1 MQAGLAGSP
10 GHGRLPAMDFEK
22 LGSFYL
28 GRVWDPAAGQVR
40 DELLLYD
47 SKDLTTHAL
56 CVGMTGSGKTGL
68 CIGLLEEAA
77 LDGIPALVIDPKGD
91 LANLGLNFPQ
101 LRPADF
107 EPWIDAADAA
117 RRGETVAEAAQRV
130 AGLWRGG
137 LADWGQGP
145 ERLERLAA
153 AAEVAIYT
161 PGSRAGRPL
170 RVLPSLEAP
179 PAALR
184 DDAEGLAER
193 VAATVS
199 GLLALLGVDA
209 DPISSREHI
218 LLSNLLDHAWREGR
232 SLDFAGLVG
241 AIQSPPFPRLGVL
254 DLESF
259 FPAAERQR
267 LALLLNGLLA
277 SPGFAAWLEGEP
289 LDVARLL
296 RAADGRPRIAVLS
309 IAHLGDRERMFFV
322 AQLLNEVV
330 AWMRTQAGT
339 SSLRALLY
347 MDEIAGYFP
356 PVANPPSKPPML
368 TLLKQARAFG
378 VGVVLSTQNPVD
390 LDYKGLANC
399 GTWFL
404 GRLQTERDK
413 ARVLDGL
420 EGASA
425 ASGGAFDRAAIDRL
439 LSGLSSRVFLM
450 SNVHD
455 DRPELFRTRWAL
467 SYLAGPLTREQI
479 RTLARSA
486 PAAAPVAP
494 AAEPLAGRGG
504 AAAGRPL
511 LPPDVG
517 QRFLALRTG
526 ARGDVFVHRPAL
538 LGQARLHFVDAASG
552 LDHWE
557 ERVLLAPLRE
567 PVADDPWEEASVLA
581 TAPVLAPEATLPGKF
596 APVPAPAARAKSYD
610 AWAKQLAASLY
621 RTQPLVLYHHRGL
634 RRSSRPGQDEAD
646 FRAELRQVLR
656 EARDREVEKLR
667 AHWAPKLATLA
678 DRIRRAEQ
686 HVEVQSE
693 QHRERKLETAVSLGA
708 TVLGALFGRRA
719 GSVGTVGRAATT
731 ARRASRVGREKA
743 DVARAEE
750 RVEDLREQLRALEAE
765 FEQAVAGLEA
775 PLDPRQIA
783 LEQKTVRPRK
793 ADLEAAAPLL
803 VWTPWSVSPEGIAEP
818 AF

>member
-1 MQAGLAGSP
+1 
-10 GHGRLPAMDFEK
+10 MDYEK

-28 GRVWDPAAGQVR
+28 GRVWKPESAAGGPGAKAG

-68 CIGLLEEAA
+68 CVSLLEEAA
-77 LDGIPALVIDPKGD
+77 IDGIPALVIDPKGD
-91 LANLGLNFPQ
+91 LGNLRLNFPQ

-107 EPWIDAADAA
+107 EPWIDPAEAL
-117 RRGETVAEAAQRV
+117 RRGETLPEAAQRT
-130 AGLWRGG
+130 ARLWRQG
-137 LADWGQGP
+137 LAESGQGP

-170 RVLPSLEAP
+170 RVLPALDAP
-179 PAALR
+179 PPAVR
-184 DDAEGLAER
+184 DDPDALGDRIE
-193 VAATVS
+193 ATVS
-199 GLLALLGVDA
+199 GLLGLLGVDA

-232 SLDFAGLVG
+232 GIDFAGLIG
-241 AIQSPPFPRLGVL
+241 AIQAPPFERLGVL

-259 FPAAERQR
+259 FPAPERQA
-267 LALLLNGLLA
+267 LALRLNGLLA
-277 SPGFAAWLEGEP
+277 SPGFAAWMDGEP

-296 RAADGRPRIAVLS
+296 RAPDGRPRISVLS

-322 AQLLNEVV
+322 SQLLNEVI
-330 AWMRTQAGT
+330 AWMRGQSGT

-347 MDEIAGYFP
+347 MDEIYGYFP
-356 PVANPPSKPPML
+356 PVANPPSKAPML

-425 ASGGAFDRAAIDRL
+425 ASGAAFARGEIDRL
-439 LSGLSSRVFLM
+439 LSTLGKRVFLM

-479 RTLARSA
+479 KRLARED
-486 PAAAPVAP
+486 AAGESEPAPVAGP
-494 AAEPLAGRGG
+494 AAEPLEGRD
-504 AAAGRPL
+504 AAAADRPL
-511 LPPDVG
+511 LPAGVSERFMAPGLGVG
-517 QRFLALRTG
+517 G
-526 ARGDVFVHRPAL
+526 GVFVYRPAL
-538 LGQARLHFVDAASG
+538 LGQARLHYANASADV
-552 LDHWE
+552 DHWE
-557 ERVLLAPLRE
+557 ERTLLAPLRE
-567 PVADDPWEEASVLA
+567 PVGADPWEGAARLPAPPALA
-581 TAPVLAPEATLPGKF
+581 LEPALPGKF
-596 APVPAPAARAKSYD
+596 APVPSLAARKKSY
-610 AWAKQLAASLY
+610 ASWSKKLASNLY
-621 RTQPLVLYHHRGL
+621 RTEPLVLLRHRKL
-634 RRSSRPGQDEAD
+634 RRTSRPGQSEAD
-646 FRAELRQVLR
+646 FRAELQHALR
-656 EARDREVEKLR
+656 EQRDLRVEKLR
-667 AHWAPKLATLA
+667 KRYAPKLARLE
-678 DRIRRAEQ
+678 DRIRRAERQ
-686 HVEVQSE
+686 VEVQRE
-693 QHRERKLETAVSLGA
+693 QHQEKKLAAAVSLGA

-731 ARRASRVGREKA
+731 ARSASRIGREKA
-743 DVARAEE
+743 DVARAAA
-750 RVEDLREQLRALEAE
+750 RVTDLQEDLRHLSDE
-765 FEQAVAGLEA
+765 FEDAAAEMET
-775 PLDPRQIA
+775 PLDAADIE
-783 LEQKTVRPRK
+783 LDEKLVRPRK
-793 ADLEAAAPLL
+793 SDIEIEPLAL

-818 AF
+818 AY

>member
-1 MQAGLAGSP
+1 V
-10 GHGRLPAMDFEK
+10 DYEK

-28 GRVWDPAAGQVR
+28 GRVWDAAAGRVR

-47 SKDLTTHAL
+47 SRDLTTHAL

-68 CIGLLEEAA
+68 CVALLEEAA

-91 LANLGLNFPQ
+91 LGNLCLNFPR
-101 LRPADF
+101 LRPEDF
-107 EPWIDAADAA
+107 APWIDPADAA

-130 AGLWRGG
+130 AAAWREG
-137 LADWGQGP
+137 LADWHQGP

-170 RVLPSLEAP
+170 RVLPSLDAP
-179 PAALR
+179 PEALR
-184 DDAEGLAER
+184 EDAEALGER

-199 GLLALLGVDA
+199 ALLALLGVDA

-218 LLSNLLDHAWREGR
+218 LLSNVLDQAWRQGR
-232 SLDFAGLVG
+232 SLDFAALVA
-241 AIQSPPFPRLGVL
+241 AIQAPPFQRLGVL

-259 FPAAERQR
+259 FPATERQR

-296 RAADGRPRIAVLS
+296 HAADGRPRVAVLS

-330 AWMRTQAGT
+330 AWMRTQPGT

-347 MDEIAGYFP
+347 MDEIVGYFP

-425 ASGGAFDRAAIDRL
+425 ASGAAFDRAELDRL
-439 LSGLSSRVFLM
+439 LSGLGSRVFLM
-450 SNVHD
+450 NDVHD
-455 DRPELFRTRWAL
+455 DRPELFQTRWAM

-479 RTLARSA
+479 RGLAQSA
-486 PAAAPVAP
+486 PDAAARAPAPVASERDALGP
-494 AAEPLAGRGG
+494 SDG
-504 AAAGRPL
+504 AAADRPL

-517 QRFLALRTG
+517 QRFLAPRAG
-526 ARGDVFVHRPAL
+526 ARGEVLVHRPAL
-538 LGQARLHFVDAASG
+538 LGRARLHFVDAAAG
-552 LDHWE
+552 IDCWQ
-557 ERVLLAPLRE
+557 ERALLAPLRD
-567 PVADDPWEEASVLA
+567 PVPDDPWEEASVLPA
-581 TAPVLAPEATLPGKF
+581 SPALAPEPALAGRF
-596 APVPAPAARAKSYD
+596 APLPAPAARAKSYE
-610 AWAKQLAASLY
+610 AWAKQLAAHLY
-621 RTQPLVLYHHRGL
+621 RSQPLVLHHHAGL
-634 RRSSRPGQDEAD
+634 RRTSRPGQDEAD
-646 FRAELRQVLR
+646 FRAELRLALR
-656 EARDREVEKLR
+656 ETRDRELEKLR
-667 AHWAPKLATLA
+667 ARFAPKLATLA

-686 HVEVQSE
+686 HAEVQAE

-719 GSVGTVGRAATT
+719 GGVGTVGRAATT

-743 DVARAEE
+743 DVVRAED
-750 RVEDLREQLRALEAE
+750 RVEDLREQLQSLEAE
-765 FEQAVAGLEA
+765 FEQAAAALVAPPDPGAIGLEQRRVA
-775 PLDPRQIA
+775 
-783 LEQKTVRPRK
+783 PRK
-793 ADLEAAAPLL
+793 TDLEVAPPLL